1 MPTTETILGVRF
13 FNGTVDE
20 AVESMSRNGGLLV
33 VPAAPALVKI
43 ADDEG
48 YRRALTSADIA
59 IADSGA
65 MVLFWK
71 MLTGRSLERISG
83 LKFLKRLVARLAS
96 HPDQRVLWIV
106 PSEEA
111 HEKTIAWLRKVNLTG
126 SADFYVAPR
135 YAREV
140 RDDALLA
147 KIDNGGSRGASDAAL
162 RQSISREHSARTSG
176 RRNST
181 AGGREAFANRPREAG
196 NASPA
201 RTSVLVKTEP
211 PAHVVVGIGGGVQE
225 KLGLFLKENLR
236 ARPAIHCIGA
246 ALAFLTGDQP
256 PIPMWADRFYLGW
269 LLRFIRQPRLF
280 GPRYL
285 SALKLPLLLFRYRET
300 LPPTRR
306 DGTD

>member
-1 MPTTETILGVRF
+1 VTTETILGIKF

-20 AVESMSRNGGLLV
+20 AVETMSTNGGLLV

-43 ADDEG
+43 CEDEG
-48 YRRALTSADIA
+48 YRRAVTSADMA

-65 MVLFWK
+65 MVLIWRI
-71 MLTGRSLERISG
+71 LTGRRVERISG
-83 LKFLKRLVARLAS
+83 LKFLKRLIARLAS
-96 HPDQRVLWIV
+96 RADQRVLWIV
-106 PSEEA
+106 PSERA
-111 HEKTIAWLRKVNLTG
+111 HEKTIDWLRRVNLTG
-126 SADFYVAPR
+126 TADFYVAPR
-135 YAREV
+135 YGPEV

-147 KIDNGGSRGASDAAL
+147 KIDGGGSRGA
-162 RQSISREHSARTSG
+162 
-176 RRNST
+176 NST
-181 AGGREAFANRPREAG
+181 AGGREPFASRPREAG

-211 PAHVVVGIGGGVQE
+211 PAHVIVGIGGGVQE

-256 PIPMWADRFYLGW
+256 PIPMWADTFYLGW
-269 LLRFIRQPRLF
+269 LLRLLRQPRIF

-285 SALKLPLLLFRYRET
+285 SAFRLPALIFRYKAA
-300 LPPTRR
+300 LPPLREKSEMLKS
-306 DGTD
+306 GNAEKLK